1 MTLEEEFANELVA
14 QYGSEGWELL
24 KPDEALSHLSF
35 EPDLFFR
42 RGDEHLVVEVKRVGF
57 ASARAVAAS
66 RKEVAENPNW
76 HFELKLI
83 PPTRMVKAHRPMDD
97 QIRGRIG
104 VAQDLINNGL
114 FSEAFILAW
123 TAVEAAL
130 RDLVDGSDDA
140 RPEAPIDLLRRAYEQ
155 GTISDAEQRQL
166 QQGLQVRK
174 RLFHGFAVDEPQQS
188 VEELM
193 PFARGLVNRVSALPQ
208 RLN

>member
-1 MTLEEEFANELVA
+1 VTLEEEFASELVA
-14 QYGSEGWELL
+14 QYRSEGWELL

-35 EPDLFFR
+35 EPDLFLR

-57 ASARAVAAS
+57 ASARAVAAL
-66 RKEVAENPNW
+66 RKEVAEHPNW

-83 PPTRMVKAHRPMDD
+83 PPTRAVKAHRPMDD
-97 QIRGRIG
+97 EIRGRIG
-104 VAQDLINNGL
+104 VAQDLISHGL
-114 FSEAFILAW
+114 NSEAFILTW

-130 RDLVDGSDDA
+130 RDLVEGSDDA

-166 QQGLQVRK
+166 QRGLQVRN
-174 RLFHGFAVDEPQQS
+174 RLVHGFAVDEPQRS

-193 PFARGLVNRVSALPQ
+193 PLALGLVERVSAVPQ
-208 RLN
+208 RLG